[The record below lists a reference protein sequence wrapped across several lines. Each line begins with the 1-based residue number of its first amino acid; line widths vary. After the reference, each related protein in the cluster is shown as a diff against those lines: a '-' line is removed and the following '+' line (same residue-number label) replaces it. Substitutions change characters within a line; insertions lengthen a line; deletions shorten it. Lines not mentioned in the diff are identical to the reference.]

1 MLTQERG
8 EPEMTRKSITRIASV
23 GLATGFAS
31 LALAVPAQAQ
41 EIPDGGGAVSPTAVP
56 TDPVS
61 EETPWAEI
69 ALGALGGLALA
80 GAGVAAA
87 QAVRHRQA
95 VPTT

>member
-1 MLTQERG
+1 
-8 EPEMTRKSITRIASV
+8 MTRKSITRIASV
-23 GLATGFAS
+23 GLATGFAG

-56 TDPVS
+56 TDSVS
-61 EETPWAEI
+61 DETPWAEI